1 MRILWKRALKC
12 GLFLLGFMQSV
23 QAEEA
28 ERFSIRLKQAPMLP
42 VLQQLALS
50 QNKNVII
57 DDDLNGSLS
66 LQLEQTNFEAFFR
79 AVAKMKNLQ
88 FSKEGELYYLTKRN
102 SEPEKT
108 AKNEP
113 ENAENLVT
121 SAIKLHF
128 AKAAEVMKS
137 LSSGNGSLLSPQG
150 SLSFDERSNLL
161 LVKDVAQSVRNIK
174 KLVAE
179 MDKPIEQIAIEARIV
194 TISDE
199 SLKELGVRWGL
210 LNPTELSHRVAGS
223 LEANGFSRIGEQLNV
238 NFATS
243 ITPAGSLALQLAK
256 INGRLLDL
264 ELTALERENNV
275 EIIASP
281 RLLTTN
287 KKSASIKQ
295 GTEIPYV
302 VTSGKNETQSVE
314 FREAVLGLDVTPH
327 ISKDNQ
333 ILLDLVVSQN
343 SPGARVAYGSGEIVS
358 IDKQEINTQVV
369 AKDGETIVLGG
380 VFHDSMT
387 KGVDKVPV
395 LGNVPVIKHL
405 FRKQNERHQ
414 KRELVIFVTPRILKS
429 KE

>member
-1 MRILWKRALKC
+1 MQILWKRALKC

-102 SEPEKT
+102 SEPEKN

-137 LSSGNGSLLSPQG
+137 LSSGNGSLLSSQG

-223 LEANGFSRIGEQLNV
+223 LEANGFSSIGEQLNV

-395 LGNVPVIKHL
+395 LGDVPVIKHL

>member
-1 MRILWKRALKC
+1 MQILWKRALKC

-42 VLQQLALS
+42 VLQQLALN

-66 LQLEQTNFEAFFR
+66 LQLEQTDFEAFFR

-88 FSKEGELYYLTKRN
+88 FNKEGELYYLTKRN
-102 SEPEKT
+102 AEPEKT
-108 AKNEP
+108 SKNEP

-395 LGNVPVIKHL
+395 LGDVPVIKHL

>member
-1 MRILWKRALKC
+1 MQILWKRALKC

-42 VLQQLALS
+42 VLQQLALN

-66 LQLEQTNFEAFFR
+66 LQLEQTDFEAFFR

-88 FSKEGELYYLTKRN
+88 FNKEGELYYLTKRN
-102 SEPEKT
+102 AEPEKT
-108 AKNEP
+108 SKNEP

>member
-1 MRILWKRALKC
+1 MQILWKRALKC

-42 VLQQLALS
+42 VLQQLALN

-66 LQLEQTNFEAFFR
+66 LQLEQTDFEAFFR

-88 FSKEGELYYLTKRN
+88 FNKEGELYYLTERN
-102 SEPEKT
+102 AEPEKT
-108 AKNEP
+108 SKNEP

-174 KLVAE
+174 KLVLE

-395 LGNVPVIKHL
+395 LGDVPVIKHL
-405 FRKQNERHQ
+405 FRKQNERYQ